1 MEREYRFSPETI
13 KEMRSKN
20 YNLITDMAAK
30 LNTLNGYEAGYGNP
44 QKGKMIVNYK
54 GQNYLIDIEP
64 IGTMGIAIY
73 TMQWKNTVLY
83 SMIDKMK

>member
-1 MEREYRFSPETI
+1 
-13 KEMRSKN
+13 MRSKN

-30 LNTLNGYEAGYGNP
+30 LNTLKGYEVWYGNP

-64 IGTMGIAIY
+64 IGTMGG
-73 TMQWKNTVLY
+73 
-83 SMIDKMK
+83 

>member
-13 KEMRSKN
+13 KEMRDKN

-30 LNTLNGYEAGYGNP
+30 LNTLKGYEAGYGNP

-64 IGTMGIAIY
+64 ISTMGDSDLHNV
-73 TMQWKNTVLY
+73 MEEY
-83 SMIDKMK
+83 SFIFNDR